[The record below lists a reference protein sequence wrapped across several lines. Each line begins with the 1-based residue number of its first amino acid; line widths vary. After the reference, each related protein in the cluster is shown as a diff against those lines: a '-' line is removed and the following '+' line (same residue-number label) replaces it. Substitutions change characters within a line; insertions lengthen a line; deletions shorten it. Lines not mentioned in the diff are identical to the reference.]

1 MGFLWWPSYGDL
13 EMMQSITK
21 GEEDARRTSM
31 NNVLTSFNIRYLKRI
46 AKETRFSDVRYT
58 AESRAAELKSM
69 SRKQR
74 KEKEQEYK
82 DREERKRKQAEQF
95 EKAAEDKDRPEYWL
109 KKLYADYARENSYG
123 RELIEKGLLAYGDA
137 MYPNVRAYVF
147 SLAEAFH
154 EFTGRISEIRY
165 STDEGRRTGAIID
178 QYSEGLGHAIHF
190 LAEFKQPARA
200 RDIWM
205 FYKYI
210 RDNVYSD
217 PESGFGDLFNAVD
230 IRRDAV
236 WAMGKAAEED
246 HGKAVELYIEALRD
260 PSRFV
265 RWQVIDNLKDQWT
278 PAEVKSSMALYDALD
293 KAYAKEDNSVSNRK
307 AKCRYLL
314 GKEN

>member
-21 GEEDARRTSM
+21 GEEYARRTSM
-31 NNVLTSFNIRYLKRI
+31 NNVLTSFSIRYLKRI

-95 EKAAEDKDRPEYWL
+95 DKAAEDKDRPEYWL

-165 STDEGRRTGAIID
+165 STDEGRRTGAVID
-178 QYSEGLGHAIHF
+178 KHSESLEKAICF
-190 LAEFKQPARA
+190 LAKFNHPDRA
-200 RDIWM
+200 AAIRM
-205 FYKYI
+205 FYQYI
-210 RDNVYSD
+210 KENVYSD
-217 PESGFGDLFNAVD
+217 PESGFGDMFNAVN
-230 IRRDAV
+230 IRKEAV
-236 WAMGKAAEED
+236 WAMGQAVKED
-246 HGKAVELYIEALRD
+246 HQRAADFYVEALRD

-278 PAEVKSSMALYDALD
+278 PEEIKSNPALYEELD
-293 KAYAKEDNSVSNRK
+293 KAYAKEDNGISNRK

-314 GKEN
+314 GKET